1 VTVLED
7 RLVDIETKLSYQEHT
22 VQELGTLVYQQQ
34 KKIDQLEAICASLVD
49 HVRNLS
55 EAANPAGLATEKP
68 PHY

>member
-34 KKIDQLEAICASLVD
+34 KKIDQLEAICAYLVD
-49 HVRNLS
+49 HVRNLTEVANTS
-55 EAANPAGLATEKP
+55 GVAAERP